1 MKLPVICFGMK
12 LFKAILSCHMHVLSF
27 ALRSTAEGT
36 DFEVPPALL
45 ETNHTA
51 FLVGSETWDM
61 DSLKFTGGGRSWF
74 H

>member
-12 LFKAILSCHMHVLSF
+12 LFKAILSRHMHVLSF
-27 ALRSTAEGT
+27 ALRSTAERT